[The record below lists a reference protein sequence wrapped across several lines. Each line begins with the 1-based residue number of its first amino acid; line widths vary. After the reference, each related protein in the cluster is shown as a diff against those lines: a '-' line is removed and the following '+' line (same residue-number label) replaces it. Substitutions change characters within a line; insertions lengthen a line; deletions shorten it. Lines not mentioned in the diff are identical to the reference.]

1 MPDTESEY
9 YLKWIFHV
17 FYRNTKIQ
25 DETDLGPIVKANI
38 SEKKSTVKMDP
49 VKDFG
54 NFSSLMAPALLS
66 GKKTR

>member
-1 MPDTESEY
+1 MQINWNLWLFNTTY
-9 YLKWIFHV
+9 

-25 DETDLGPIVKANI
+25 DETDLGPVVKSNI

-66 GKKTR
+66 GKKNR